1 MNAKVFILD
10 VDGVMTTGQ
19 FLYSKDGKVMKVFGP
34 DDNDALNMLKPHIEI
49 RFITADKNGLPISH
63 KRIKEDMN
71 FQLDLVGTIERA
83 KKAIDQVNI
92 LIDDIHTPSN
102 SIFWTNHLKANTSSD
117 FINKITTEASTILSS
132 SENDKLKISKLIK
145 IGKESV
151 DIDGLALYT
160 LGKHRKSLDD
170 NQKSEFVKIFNDYFL
185 KSFSSRLVEYKD
197 AKIVVISEEVK
208 NEKYTIVKSKLLAT
222 SKRPEVKIDWRVYT
236 IDPEKPLIRDLIIEG
251 LSLAR
256 TQREEFNS
264 IIVNNSGDVN
274 ALFSNL
280 REFINK

>member
-1 MNAKVFILD
+1 MGIITKNFKVLI
-10 VDGVMTTGQ
+10 
-19 FLYSKDGKVMKVFGP
+19 
-34 DDNDALNMLKPHIEI
+34 
-49 RFITADKNGLPISH
+49 
-63 KRIKEDMN
+63 
-71 FQLDLVGTIERA
+71 
-83 KKAIDQVNI
+83 I
-92 LIDDIHTPSN
+92 LIFSL
-102 SIFWTNHLKANTSSD
+102 FWTNNLKANTSSD

-132 SENDKLKISKLIK
+132 SEDDKLKISKLIQ

-151 DIDGLALYT
+151 DIDGLAFYT

-185 KSFSSRLVEYKD
+185 KRFSNRLVEYKD

-222 SKRPEVKIDWRVYT
+222 SKRPEVAIDWRVYT

>member
-1 MNAKVFILD
+1 MGIITKNFKVLI
-10 VDGVMTTGQ
+10 
-19 FLYSKDGKVMKVFGP
+19 
-34 DDNDALNMLKPHIEI
+34 
-49 RFITADKNGLPISH
+49 
-63 KRIKEDMN
+63 
-71 FQLDLVGTIERA
+71 
-83 KKAIDQVNI
+83 I
-92 LIDDIHTPSN
+92 LIFSL
-102 SIFWTNHLKANTSSD
+102 FWTNNLKANTSSD
-117 FINKITTEASTILSS
+117 FISKITTEASTILSS
-132 SENDKLKISKLIK
+132 SEDDKLKISKLIK

-151 DIDGLALYT
+151 DIDGLAFYT

-170 NQKSEFVKIFNDYFL
+170 NQKSEFVKIFKDYFL

-197 AKIVVISEEVK
+197 AKIVVVSEEVK

-222 SKRPEVKIDWRVYT
+222 SKRPEVAIDWRVYT

-274 ALFSNL
+274 ALFL
-280 REFINK
+280 I

>member
-1 MNAKVFILD
+1 MGIITKNFKVLI
-10 VDGVMTTGQ
+10 
-19 FLYSKDGKVMKVFGP
+19 
-34 DDNDALNMLKPHIEI
+34 
-49 RFITADKNGLPISH
+49 
-63 KRIKEDMN
+63 
-71 FQLDLVGTIERA
+71 
-83 KKAIDQVNI
+83 I
-92 LIDDIHTPSN
+92 LIFSL
-102 SIFWTNHLKANTSSD
+102 FWTNNLKANTSSD

-132 SENDKLKISKLIK
+132 SEDDKLKISKLIQ

-151 DIDGLALYT
+151 DIDGIAFYT

-222 SKRPEVKIDWRVYT
+222 SKRPEVAIDWRVYT

-280 REFINK
+280 KEFVNK

>member
-1 MNAKVFILD
+1 MGIITKNFKVLI
-10 VDGVMTTGQ
+10 
-19 FLYSKDGKVMKVFGP
+19 
-34 DDNDALNMLKPHIEI
+34 
-49 RFITADKNGLPISH
+49 
-63 KRIKEDMN
+63 
-71 FQLDLVGTIERA
+71 
-83 KKAIDQVNI
+83 I
-92 LIDDIHTPSN
+92 LIFSL
-102 SIFWTNHLKANTSSD
+102 FWTNNLKANTSSD
-117 FINKITTEASTILSS
+117 FISKITTEASTILSS
-132 SENDKLKISKLIK
+132 SEDDKLKISKLIK

-151 DIDGLALYT
+151 DIDGLAFYT

-197 AKIVVISEEVK
+197 AKIVVVSEEVK

-222 SKRPEVKIDWRVYT
+222 SKRPEVAIDWRVYT

>member
-1 MNAKVFILD
+1 MGIITKNFKVLI
-10 VDGVMTTGQ
+10 
-19 FLYSKDGKVMKVFGP
+19 
-34 DDNDALNMLKPHIEI
+34 
-49 RFITADKNGLPISH
+49 
-63 KRIKEDMN
+63 
-71 FQLDLVGTIERA
+71 
-83 KKAIDQVNI
+83 I
-92 LIDDIHTPSN
+92 LIFSL
-102 SIFWTNHLKANTSSD
+102 FWTNNLKANTSSD

-132 SENDKLKISKLIK
+132 SEDDKLKISKLIQ

-151 DIDGLALYT
+151 DIDGLAFYT

-197 AKIVVISEEVK
+197 AKIVVVSEEVK

-222 SKRPEVKIDWRVYT
+222 SKRPEVAIDWRVYT

>member
-1 MNAKVFILD
+1 MGIIKKNFKVLI
-10 VDGVMTTGQ
+10 
-19 FLYSKDGKVMKVFGP
+19 
-34 DDNDALNMLKPHIEI
+34 
-49 RFITADKNGLPISH
+49 
-63 KRIKEDMN
+63 
-71 FQLDLVGTIERA
+71 
-83 KKAIDQVNI
+83 I
-92 LIDDIHTPSN
+92 LIFSL
-102 SIFWTNHLKANTSSD
+102 FWTNNLKANTSSD
-117 FINKITTEASTILSS
+117 FISKITTEASTILSS
-132 SENDKLKISKLIK
+132 SEDDKLKISKLIK

-151 DIDGLALYT
+151 DIDGLAFYT

-197 AKIVVISEEVK
+197 AKIVVVSEEVK

-222 SKRPEVKIDWRVYT
+222 SKRPEVAIDWRVYT

>member
-1 MNAKVFILD
+1 MGIITKNFKVLI
-10 VDGVMTTGQ
+10 
-19 FLYSKDGKVMKVFGP
+19 
-34 DDNDALNMLKPHIEI
+34 
-49 RFITADKNGLPISH
+49 
-63 KRIKEDMN
+63 
-71 FQLDLVGTIERA
+71 
-83 KKAIDQVNI
+83 I
-92 LIDDIHTPSN
+92 LIFSL
-102 SIFWTNHLKANTSSD
+102 FWTNNLKANTSSD

-132 SENDKLKISKLIK
+132 SEDDKLKISKLIK

-151 DIDGLALYT
+151 DIDGLAFYT

-170 NQKSEFVKIFNDYFL
+170 NQKSEFVKIFKDYFL
-185 KSFSSRLVEYKD
+185 KSFSSRLVEYKN

-222 SKRPEVKIDWRVYT
+222 SKRPEVEIDWRVYT